1 VALEDGQPEE
11 AYVGV
16 QVSVTREDFLRREN
30 RKAQK
35 ENLSLWRSMDFVLLL
50 VSLALSLFGIMAVY
64 VAGTDARET
73 YAINQALGFV
83 VGLAG
88 AIPLAIID
96 YRVWKRFLRPAYG
109 LVIVM
114 LLAVTL
120 LGVAAGGAT
129 RWIAIGPVQVQPS
142 EFAKPLMIVV
152 LAGFLA
158 EKAVGQHGVFFKALG
173 IIAVPGL
180 LVFVQPDLGT
190 ALVFGAVFFVMS
202 YVAGARLLQLGAL
215 VAAAVVAAVV
225 SVKLGIL
232 EEYQVARL
240 TAFMNPSETDTVGY
254 QVAQSKMAIGSGG
267 LTGKGFDATT
277 LANLGFLPEDHTD
290 FIFSNLAERFGFVGS
305 VTLVFLFFLLIWR
318 ILHVATTSRDR
329 FGVLIAVGIGTM
341 FLFHVFVN
349 VGMTMGIM
357 PVTGIPL
364 PFISYGRSSLV
375 VSVMSLG
382 MLQSIAMRSRSEVSK
397 HPKV

>member
-1 VALEDGQPEE
+1 MSL
-11 AYVGV
+11 
-16 QVSVTREDFLRREN
+16 TREDFLRREN

-35 ENLSLWRSMDFVLLL
+35 ENVRLWRSMDFMLLL
-50 VSLALSLFGIMAVY
+50 VSLTLSGFGILAVY
-64 VAGTDARET
+64 VAGTDPGEA
-73 YAINQALGFV
+73 YATNQAIGFV
-83 VGLAG
+83 AGFLG

-96 YRVWKRFLRPAYG
+96 YRVWRRFLRPIYG
-109 LVIVM
+109 LAIVM

-120 LGVAAGGAT
+120 MGAT
-129 RWIAIGPVQVQPS
+129 ANGATSWLDVGPVRVQPS
-142 EFAKPLMIVV
+142 EFAKPLMIIV
-152 LAGFLA
+152 LAGFFA
-158 EKAVGQHGVFFKALG
+158 EKAVGEWEVFLKALG

-180 LVFVQPDLGT
+180 LVLVQPDLGT
-190 ALVFGAVFFVMS
+190 ATVFGAVFLVMA
-202 YVAGARLLQLGAL
+202 YVAGARLIQLGGLILAT
-215 VAAAVVAAVV
+215 VASAVFAVKV
-225 SVKLGIL
+225 GIL

-240 TAFMNPSETDTVGY
+240 TSFMNQNDTDTVGY

-267 LTGKGFDATT
+267 ITGKGFDATT

-305 VTLVFLFFLLIWR
+305 VALIFLFFFLIWR

-341 FLFHVFVN
+341 FLFHVLVN
-349 VGMTMGIM
+349 IGMTMGIM

-382 MLQSIAMRSRSEVSK
+382 LLQSIAMRSRSEVSK

>member
-1 VALEDGQPEE
+1 MSL
-11 AYVGV
+11 
-16 QVSVTREDFLRREN
+16 TREDFLRREN
-30 RKAQK
+30 RRAQK
-35 ENLSLWRSMDFVLLL
+35 ENVRLWRSMDFMLLL
-50 VSLALSLFGIMAVY
+50 VSLALSGFGILAVY
-64 VAGTDARET
+64 VAGTDPGEA
-73 YAINQALGFV
+73 YATNQAIGFV
-83 VGLAG
+83 AGFLG

-96 YRVWKRFLRPAYG
+96 YRVWHRFLRPIYG
-109 LVIVM
+109 LAIVM

-120 LGVAAGGAT
+120 MGAT
-129 RWIAIGPVQVQPS
+129 ANGATSWLDVGPIRVQPS

-152 LAGFLA
+152 LAGFFA
-158 EKAVGQHGVFFKALG
+158 EKAVGEHGVFLKALG
-173 IIAVPGL
+173 IISVPGL
-180 LVFVQPDLGT
+180 LVLVQPDLGT
-190 ALVFGAVFFVMS
+190 ATVFGAVFLIMA
-202 YVAGARLLQLGAL
+202 YVAGARLIQLGGL
-215 VAAAVVAAVV
+215 VVVTIVSAVLAV
-225 SVKLGIL
+225 KAGIL

-240 TAFMNPSETDTVGY
+240 TSFMNPEDAGTAGY

-267 LTGKGFDATT
+267 ITGKGLDATT

-305 VTLVFLFFLLIWR
+305 VARIFLFFFLIWR

-341 FLFHVFVN
+341 FLFHVLVN

-382 MLQSIAMRSRSEVSK
+382 LLQSIAMRSRSEVSK

>member
-1 VALEDGQPEE
+1 MSL
-11 AYVGV
+11 
-16 QVSVTREDFLRREN
+16 TREDFLRREN
-30 RKAQK
+30 RKAKK
-35 ENLSLWRSMDFVLLL
+35 ENLRMWRSMDFPLVL
-50 VSLALSLFGIMAVY
+50 VSLALVAFGILAVY
-64 VAGTDARET
+64 VAGTSPTEA
-73 YAINQALGFV
+73 YATNQAIGFFA
-83 VGLAG
+83 GFLG

-96 YRVWKRFLRPAYG
+96 YRVWRRFLRPIYG
-109 LVIVM
+109 LAIVM

-120 LGVAAGGAT
+120 MGAT
-129 RWIAIGPVQVQPS
+129 ANGATSWLDVGPIRVQPS

-152 LAGFLA
+152 LAGFFA
-158 EKAVGQHGVFFKALG
+158 EKAVGEHGVFLKALA
-173 IIAVPGL
+173 IISIPGL
-180 LVFVQPDLGT
+180 LVVVQPDLGT
-190 ALVFGAVFFVMS
+190 ALVFGAVFLVMA
-202 YVAGARLLQLGAL
+202 YVAGARLIQLGGLVLATILSAL
-215 VAAAVVAAVV
+215 VA
-225 SVKLGIL
+225 VKAGIL
-232 EEYQVARL
+232 EDYQVARL
-240 TAFMNPSETDTVGY
+240 TSFMNQNDTDTVGY

-305 VTLVFLFFLLIWR
+305 IALIFLFFFLIWR

-341 FLFHVFVN
+341 FLFHVLVN

-382 MLQSIAMRSRSEVSK
+382 LLQSIAMRSRSEVSK